1 MSKIKPLLHRVLIKP
16 DTLDSDPVFKAA
28 KRAGL
33 ALPEHESIK
42 LEENRIDYGEVMDIG
57 ATAFKA
63 YMNEGGLK
71 EVPVKVGDRVSFAKY
86 AGKVLMDGETKYIV
100 LNDEDIVAIIG
111 DNK

>member
-16 DTLDSDPVFKAA
+16 DNLYSDPVFSAA
-28 KRAGL
+28 RKAGL
-33 ALPEHESIK
+33 ALPEHEAIK
-42 LEENRIDYGEVMDIG
+42 MEENRIDYGEVIDIG

-63 YMNEGGLK
+63 YMNEGGLS

-86 AGKVLMDGETKYIV
+86 AGKAIMEGDTKYIV

-111 DNK
+111 DNT